1 MSEIEKI
8 ERYTKRTK
16 APANRW
22 ALSMSEWLALAS
34 IASPLNAVALAYNYG
49 KAKGYRAAKSGK

>member
-8 ERYTKRTK
+8 ERYTECTK
-16 APANRW
+16 APSGRW
-22 ALSMSEWLALAS
+22 NLVLRELLALTS
-34 IASPLNAVALAYNYG
+34 MASPLDAVALAYDYG